1 MAAAVDHQAI
11 IEVGDGAAAGADAQT
26 RDQGVDGAGQ
36 RGPQERQ
43 RKGEGHTLMLEIA
56 LAHGSRVIE
65 EQAVEHGESPTPLD
79 LSGSLLRDSRYF
91 FPIFALFVYVIGMN
105 SRPSQ
110 ELDAADLRILGVLQ
124 EDAAL
129 SVAEVAERVNLSQNA
144 CWRRIKRLEE
154 DGIILRR
161 VALLNAQR
169 LEAGVTVFATIRAA
183 EHSDA
188 WLAELTAVVRRIPEI
203 VEFYRMSGDID
214 YLLKIK
220 VADIAAYDAVY
231 KRLIHGIRLS
241 DVSSAFAMEE
251 LKSTTAIPLPV
262 G

>member
-1 MAAAVDHQAI
+1 MI
-11 IEVGDGAAAGADAQT
+11 
-26 RDQGVDGAGQ
+26 
-36 RGPQERQ
+36 
-43 RKGEGHTLMLEIA
+43 
-56 LAHGSRVIE
+56 SRRAPE
-65 EQAVEHGESPTPLD
+65 
-79 LSGSLLRDSRYF
+79 F
-91 FPIFALFVYVIGMN
+91 
-105 SRPSQ
+105 
-110 ELDAADLRILGVLQ
+110 DAADLRILGVVQ

-129 SVAEVAERVNLSQNA
+129 SIGEVAERVNLSQNA

-154 DGIILRR
+154 DGVILRR
-161 VALLNAQR
+161 VALLNAAR
-169 LEAGVTVFATIRAA
+169 LDAGVTVFATIRAA

-188 WLAELTAVVRRIPEI
+188 WLAELTALVRRIPEI

-251 LKSTTAIPLPV
+251 LKNTTAVPLPV
-262 G
+262 A

>member
-1 MAAAVDHQAI
+1 M
-11 IEVGDGAAAGADAQT
+11 
-26 RDQGVDGAGQ
+26 
-36 RGPQERQ
+36 
-43 RKGEGHTLMLEIA
+43 K
-56 LAHGSRVIE
+56 SRRAPE
-65 EQAVEHGESPTPLD
+65 
-79 LSGSLLRDSRYF
+79 F
-91 FPIFALFVYVIGMN
+91 
-105 SRPSQ
+105 
-110 ELDAADLRILGVLQ
+110 DAADLRILGVVQ

-129 SVAEVAERVNLSQNA
+129 SIGEVAERVNLSQNA

-154 DGIILRR
+154 DGVILRR
-161 VALLNAQR
+161 VALLNAAA
-169 LEAGVTVFATIRAA
+169 LEAGVTVFVTIRAA

-188 WLAELTAVVRRIPEI
+188 WLAEMTALVRRIPEI

-251 LKSTTAIPLPV
+251 LKNTTAIPLPV

>member
-1 MAAAVDHQAI
+1 
-11 IEVGDGAAAGADAQT
+11 
-26 RDQGVDGAGQ
+26 
-36 RGPQERQ
+36 
-43 RKGEGHTLMLEIA
+43 
-56 LAHGSRVIE
+56 
-65 EQAVEHGESPTPLD
+65 
-79 LSGSLLRDSRYF
+79 
-91 FPIFALFVYVIGMN
+91 MN
-105 SRPSQ
+105 SRTPQ
-110 ELDAADLRILGVLQ
+110 ALDAADLRILGVLQ

-129 SVAEVAERVNLSQNA
+129 SIGEVAERVNLSQNA
-144 CWRRIKRLEE
+144 CWRRIKRLED
-154 DGIILRR
+154 DGVILRR

-203 VEFYRMSGDID
+203 VEFYRMSGDVD
-214 YLLKIK
+214 YLLKIR

-231 KRLIHGIRLS
+231 KRLIHGVRLS

-251 LKSTTAIPLPV
+251 LKNTTAIPLPV